1 MHPED
6 NRLLVDE
13 HTAAEMLSISPIVLR
28 KQRSQGH
35 RPGCIAPVPY
45 VRLGRKAIRYR
56 IVDLVEYAQKYLV
69 TDATAEAAL

>member
-1 MHPED
+1 MAPED

-13 HTAAEMLSISPIVLR
+13 RTAAEMLSISQIVLR

-35 RPGCIAPVPY
+35 RIGCIAPVPF

-56 IVDLVEYAQKYLV
+56 IVDLVEYAQKHLV
-69 TDATAEAAL
+69 SGTPTEAA